1 MALLDKYR
9 LMAESGKYS
18 FRREFG
24 EVDRV
29 VFTYFEYDSRT
40 GERIKTI
47 KKNIDSKYIKSKI
60 EEARNEKQA
69 VEEKILDLEAAY
81 KDCQAQENK
90 INPE

>member
-9 LMAESGKYS
+9 LMAESGKFS

-81 KDCQAQENK
+81 KDCQAQEDK
-90 INPE
+90 ISPE

>member
-9 LMAESGKYS
+9 LMAESGKFS

-40 GERIKTI
+40 GERIRTI
-47 KKNIDSKYIKSKI
+47 KKNIDSKYIESKI

-81 KDCQAQENK
+81 KDCKTQEDK
-90 INPE
+90 ISPE

>member
-9 LMAESGKYS
+9 LMAESGKFS

-40 GERIKTI
+40 GERLKTI
-47 KKNIDSKYIKSKI
+47 KKNIDSKYIESKI
-60 EEARNEKQA
+60 AEARNEKQA

-81 KDCQAQENK
+81 KDCKEQEDK
-90 INPE
+90 ISPE

>member
-9 LMAESGKYS
+9 LMAESGKFS

-81 KDCQAQENK
+81 KDCKAQEDK
-90 INPE
+90 ISPE

>member
-47 KKNIDSKYIKSKI
+47 KKNIDSKYLIIVHLLKMINLTSLNLNLNILIKQNNI
-60 EEARNEKQA
+60 T
-69 VEEKILDLEAAY
+69 DLGV
-81 KDCQAQENK
+81 
-90 INPE
+90 

>member
-9 LMAESGKYS
+9 LMAESGKFS

-40 GERIKTI
+40 GERIRTI
-47 KKNIDSKYIKSKI
+47 KKNIDSKYIESKI
-60 EEARNEKQA
+60 VEAETEKLDI
-69 VEEKILDLEAAY
+69 ENKIQDLQAAY
-81 KDCQAQENK
+81 KDCKTQEDK
-90 INPE
+90 ISPE

>member
-1 MALLDKYR
+1 MILDNYTQMKQD
-9 LMAESGKYS
+9 GKYS

-47 KKNIDSKYIKSKI
+47 KKNIDSKYIESKI

-90 INPE
+90 INP

>member
-40 GERIKTI
+40 GV
-47 KKNIDSKYIKSKI
+47 N
-60 EEARNEKQA
+60 
-69 VEEKILDLEAAY
+69 L
-81 KDCQAQENK
+81 
-90 INPE
+90 

>member
-9 LMAESGKYS
+9 LMAESGKFS

-47 KKNIDSKYIKSKI
+47 KKNIDSKYIESKI
-60 EEARNEKQA
+60 AEAKNEKQD

-81 KDCQAQENK
+81 KDCKAQEDK
-90 INPE
+90 ISSE

>member
-47 KKNIDSKYIKSKI
+47 KKNIDSKYIESKI

-81 KDCQAQENK
+81 KDCQSQENK

>member
-9 LMAESGKYS
+9 LMAESGKFS

-40 GERIKTI
+40 GERLKTI

-81 KDCQAQENK
+81 KDCQAQEDK
-90 INPE
+90 ISPE

>member
-9 LMAESGKYS
+9 LMAESGKFS

-47 KKNIDSKYIKSKI
+47 KKNIDSKYIESKI
-60 EEARNEKQA
+60 AEAR
-69 VEEKILDLEAAY
+69 EEKVFIESKIQDLEAAY
-81 KDCQAQENK
+81 KDCKAQEDK
-90 INPE
+90 ISPD